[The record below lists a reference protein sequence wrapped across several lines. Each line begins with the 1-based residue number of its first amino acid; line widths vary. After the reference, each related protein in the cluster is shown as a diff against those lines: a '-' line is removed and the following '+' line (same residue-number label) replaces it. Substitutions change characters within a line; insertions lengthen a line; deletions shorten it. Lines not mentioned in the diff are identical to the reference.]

1 MRACV
6 LCFALLLTYCYCAA
20 LLLLHARPP
29 ARCAAAALPWPCK
42 PARHT
47 HTHHPYPHLDQPA
60 SDLKASDDGAPL
72 LLSCARENCTALNC
86 TVLHDCAFPPPPPS
100 TSLPRPATT
109 ATPPTHRSLLLLLLP
124 LFLPPRATDRPPP
137 LSRPPPCLPALPTGS
152 TRSVHTRFSNT
163 PPSRDFLLSHG
174 LVIAGDTAVEQREI
188 PHAHP
193 VAPSR
198 TRLLS
203 GHCRAVSLATP
214 PSKQNTVLPLAVSG
228 FATSER
234 RVCTT
239 LRSLFFLAR
248 ITRVSLTGSKNAA
261 PHEIGQSHS
270 GRACLSSAHPL
281 YFDICIR
288 LTTRNASRDTP
299 TLL

>member
-1 MRACV
+1 MDVVCIPPASRFALSLRACVVCFDV
-6 LCFALLLTYCYCAA
+6 LCFALLLTYCYCAS

-29 ARCAAAALPWPCK
+29 VALLLPWPCK
-42 PARHT
+42 PAR

-72 LLSCARENCTALNC
+72 LLSCARENCTALHC

-109 ATPPTHRSLLLLLLP
+109 ATPPTHRSLLLLP
-124 LFLPPRATDRPPP
+124 LFPPPRATDRPPP
-137 LSRPPPCLPALPTGS
+137 LSRPPPALPTGS

-163 PPSRDFLLSHG
+163 PSRDFLLSHG

-198 TRLLS
+198 YCLDIVALSASLLLPQS
-203 GHCRAVSLATP
+203 KTLSCHWLSLALRRLKDE
-214 PSKQNTVLPLAVSG
+214 SAPL
-228 FATSER
+228 FALCSSWLGPR
-234 RVCTT
+234 A
-239 LRSLFFLAR
+239 FL
-248 ITRVSLTGSKNAA
+248 
-261 PHEIGQSHS
+261 
-270 GRACLSSAHPL
+270 
-281 YFDICIR
+281 
-288 LTTRNASRDTP
+288 
-299 TLL
+299 